1 MSGGSLGTPN
11 LTGDFLA
18 VVMTFFMA
26 AMMVLIRKYPKT
38 PSVLAAGS
46 VSSLQVMIVG
56 GLIGEPLAVV
66 PHEIGLLVAFGSVQ
80 ALGIIL
86 LTEGAKLIP
95 ASLSALIGTLE
106 IPLAVL
112 GALIIL
118 AEVPGSATLGGGAI
132 VLLAIILQIRSD
144 WLKTRRE
151 PMGVTA
157 AAPD

>member
-1 MSGGSLGTPN
+1 
-11 LTGDFLA
+11 
-18 VVMTFFMA
+18 MTFFMA

-112 GALIIL
+112 GAFIIL
-118 AEVPGSATLGGGAI
+118 AEVPATATLAGGTIVILAI
-132 VLLAIILQIRSD
+132 VMQMRSD
-144 WLKTRRE
+144 WLKVRRSHLS
-151 PMGVTA
+151 MAAGV
-157 AAPD
+157 D